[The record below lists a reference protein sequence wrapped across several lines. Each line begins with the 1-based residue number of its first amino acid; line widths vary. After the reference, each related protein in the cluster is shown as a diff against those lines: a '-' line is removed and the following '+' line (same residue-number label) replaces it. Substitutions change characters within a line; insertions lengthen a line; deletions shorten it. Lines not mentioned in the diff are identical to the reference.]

1 MKKILIKLV
10 AVCLCM
16 LLPAGVV
23 GASVYALTFN
33 GSVQP
38 VTLFGSI
45 ATGTDAEA
53 QPEEAQPEQVRKDET
68 VYVIANADG
77 SPKKII
83 VSDWIR
89 NTLNKSAITDKT
101 ELSDVKNTKG
111 EESYTINNDNM
122 KVWDAQGND
131 IYYQGNIEKEL
142 PVDLSIKYYL
152 DGKNVTPDEIAGKS
166 GKVTVRFDYSNNQY
180 EYVDVNGEQKKVYV
194 PFVMLTGMLLDN
206 SVFTNIEVS
215 NGKMVNDGE
224 RTIVVGI
231 ALPGMQSNLDID
243 IEKFEIPEYVEITAD
258 AENFKLGATMTLAT
272 NELFNKIDFDKIDKM
287 DSVTDALGEL
297 TSAMRQLMDGS
308 SQLYDGIS
316 TLLDKSGELISGISK
331 LADGAKAL
339 ESGSEQ
345 LNGGA
350 EQLKEGAQQLSSGLD
365 TLNGNSAALNG
376 GAKQVFESLLAVAD
390 NQLKA
395 AGLTVPTLTIKN
407 YSSCLNEV
415 MSSIDEKSV
424 YQLATATA
432 EKQVTEAVR
441 ANEPQI
447 RQAVTAAV
455 QSEVESKVK
464 AAVEQEVQKKVE
476 AAARSNVEAA
486 VLQQMGM
493 TKDTYDAGVKSGMIS
508 AQQQAQVKAAID
520 QQMKT
525 SAVKSQI
532 KQQTAAQMKTDAV
545 KSTISSQVAAQMKT
559 SILQNTVNE
568 KTEEQVQLLIKQNM
582 NSPEVQNQITAA
594 LQKAKSGAASISAL
608 KAQLDSYNEFYTGLQ
623 KYTDGVEQAASG
635 AQQLSE
641 GAQKLSDGTTALS
654 SGTQE
659 LLNGLNKLQSGT
671 STLTSGVTKLKDGA
685 MRLSEGLK
693 EFNEKGIQKII
704 DVVDG
709 DVDGLLANLKA
720 TVSVSK
726 NYKSFAGISDDMD
739 GKVKFIYRTDSVKN
753 K

>member
-1 MKKILIKLV
+1 MKKIMIKLV
-10 AVCLCM
+10 AICLCM

-23 GASVYALTFN
+23 GASVYALTIN
-33 GSVQP
+33 GSVQQ
-38 VTLFGSI
+38 VSLFGSI

-53 QPEEAQPEQVRKDET
+53 QPEDAQPEQVRKDET

-77 SPKKII
+77 TPKKII
-83 VSDWIR
+83 VSDWIK
-89 NTLNKSAITDKT
+89 NTLNKTTVTDKT

-122 KVWDAQGND
+122 KVWEAQGND

-166 GKVTVRFDYSNNQY
+166 GKVTIRFDYSNNQY

-194 PFVMLTGMLLDN
+194 PFVMLTGMRLDN

-339 ESGSEQ
+339 KSGAEQ

-350 EQLKEGAQQLSSGLD
+350 DQIKDGAKQLSSGLD
-365 TLNGNSAALNG
+365 TLNSNSAALNG
-376 GAKQVFESLLAVAD
+376 GAEQVFNSLLGVAND
-390 NQLKA
+390 QLKA
-395 AGLTVPTLTIKN
+395 AGLTVPKLTVAN
-407 YSSCLNEV
+407 YSSCLNKV
-415 MSSIDEKSV
+415 MKSIDEKSV
-424 YQLATATA
+424 YQLAMATA
-432 EKQVTEAVR
+432 QKQVTDAVKSNEA
-441 ANEPQI
+441 QI

-455 QSEVESKVK
+455 QNEVETQVK
-464 AAVEQEVQKKVE
+464 AAVEQEVKKKVE
-476 AAARSNVEAA
+476 AAVRTNVEAA
-486 VLQQMGM
+486 VLQTMDM
-493 TKDTYDAGVKSGMIS
+493 TKDTYDAAVKAGMIS
-508 AQQQAQVKAAID
+508 SQIQAQIKTAID
-520 QQMKT
+520 NQMK
-525 SAVKSQI
+525 SSSVKSQI
-532 KQQTAAQMKTDAV
+532 TQQTAAQMKTDAV
-545 KSTISSQVAAQMKT
+545 KSMISSQVAAQMKT
-559 SILQNTVNE
+559 STIQKTIADKTNE
-568 KTEEQVQLLIKQNM
+568 QEQLLIQQNM
-582 NSPEVQNQITAA
+582 NSSEVQNQITAA

-608 KAQLDSYNEFYTGLQ
+608 KAQLDRYNEFYTGLKQ
-623 KYTDGVEQAASG
+623 YTDGVEQAADG
-635 AQQLSE
+635 AKQLSE
-641 GAQKLSDGTTALS
+641 GAQQLSDGTTALT

-659 LLNGLNKLQSGT
+659 LLKGLNTLQKGT

-693 EFNEKGIQKII
+693 EFNEKGVQKII

-720 TVSVSK
+720 TVNVSK